1 MANQTITVTEEG
13 LKKLT
18 DELNYLKTVKK
29 QEVKD
34 AIKTAKEFG
43 DLSENSEYEAARTE
57 QAQVEGRITELETML
72 KHVRLVSSEDVT
84 HDRVSVGVTVTA
96 KDTATGQKMVYS
108 LVGSTEADPFANRI
122 SDTSPIGRAII
133 GAKVGDKVTVQLP
146 KKELTII
153 IEKIEKSND

>member
-1 MANQTITVTEEG
+1 MHEITVTEEG

-57 QAQVEGRITELETML
+57 QAQVEARITELEQML
-72 KHVRLVSSEDVT
+72 KHVRLVSADDISQ
-84 HDRVSVGVTVTA
+84 DRVSVGVTVTVRDA
-96 KDTATGQKMVYS
+96 DTDKTTDYQ
-108 LVGSTEADPFANRI
+108 LVGSTEADPFQNRI
-122 SDTSPIGRAII
+122 SDTSPIGKAII
-133 GAKVGDKVTVQLP
+133 GAKTGDKVTVHLP
-146 KKELTII
+146 RRDLTII
-153 IEKIEKSND
+153 IENIEKSKD

>member
-1 MANQTITVTEEG
+1 MHEITVTEEG

-57 QAQVEGRITELETML
+57 QAQVEARITELEQML
-72 KHVRLVSSEDVT
+72 KHVRLVSADDIS
-84 HDRVSVGVTVTA
+84 HDRVSVGVTVTVR
-96 KDTATGQKMVYS
+96 DTDTDSKTDYQ

-122 SDTSPIGRAII
+122 SDTSPIGKAII
-133 GAKVGDKVTVQLP
+133 GAKTGDKVTVHLP
-146 KKELTII
+146 RRDLTII
-153 IEKIEKSND
+153 IENIEKSKD

>member
-1 MANQTITVTEEG
+1 MHEITVTEEG

-57 QAQVEGRITELETML
+57 QAQVEGRITELEQML
-72 KHVRLVSSEDVT
+72 KHVRLVSADDVS
-84 HDRVSVGVTVTA
+84 HDRVSVGVTVSVRDTE
-96 KDTATGQKMVYS
+96 KDKVIEYQ

-122 SDTSPIGRAII
+122 SDTSPIGKAII
-133 GAKVGDKVTVQLP
+133 GAKIGDKVTVHLP
-146 KKELTII
+146 RRDLTII
-153 IEKIEKSND
+153 IEKIEKSKE

>member
-1 MANQTITVTEEG
+1 MHEITVTEEG

-57 QAQVEGRITELETML
+57 QAQVEARITELEQML
-72 KHVRLVSSEDVT
+72 KHVRLVSADDISQ
-84 HDRVSVGVTVTA
+84 DRVSVGVTVTVRDA
-96 KDTATGQKMVYS
+96 DTDKTTDYQ

-122 SDTSPIGRAII
+122 SDTSPIGKAII
-133 GAKVGDKVTVQLP
+133 GAKTGDKVTVHLP
-146 KKELTII
+146 RRDLTII
-153 IEKIEKSND
+153 IENIEKSKD

>member
-1 MANQTITVTEEG
+1 MHEITVTEEG

-57 QAQVEGRITELETML
+57 QAQVEARITELEQML
-72 KHVRLVSSEDVT
+72 KHVRLVSADDISQ
-84 HDRVSVGVTVTA
+84 DRVSVGVTVTIRDA
-96 KDTATGQKMVYS
+96 DTDKTTDYQ

-133 GAKVGDKVTVQLP
+133 GAKVGDKVTVHLP
-146 KKELTII
+146 RRDLTII
-153 IEKIEKSND
+153 IENIEKSKD

>member
-1 MANQTITVTEEG
+1 MHEQITVTEEG

-57 QAQVEGRITELETML
+57 QAQVEGRITELEQML
-72 KHVRLVSSEDVT
+72 KHVRLVSTDEVS
-84 HDRVSVGVTVTA
+84 HDKVSVGVNVTVTDVEKNA
-96 KDTATGQKMVYS
+96 QTVYT
-108 LVGSTEADPFANRI
+108 LVGSTEADPFSNKI
-122 SDTSPIGRAII
+122 SDTSPIGKAII
-133 GAKVGDKVTVQLP
+133 GAKVGDRVTVHLP
-146 KKELTII
+146 RRDLTII
-153 IEKIEKSND
+153 INKIEKSE

>member
-1 MANQTITVTEEG
+1 MHEITVTEEG

-57 QAQVEGRITELETML
+57 QAQVEARITELEQML
-72 KHVRLVSSEDVT
+72 KHVRLVSADDISQ
-84 HDRVSVGVTVTA
+84 DRVCVGVTVTVRDA
-96 KDTATGQKMVYS
+96 DTDKTTDYQ

-122 SDTSPIGRAII
+122 SDTSPIGKAII
-133 GAKVGDKVTVQLP
+133 GAKTGDKVTVHLP
-146 KKELTII
+146 KRDLTII
-153 IEKIEKSND
+153 IENIEKSKD

>member
-1 MANQTITVTEEG
+1 MHEITVTEEG

-57 QAQVEGRITELETML
+57 QAQVEGRITELEQML
-72 KHVRLVSSEDVT
+72 KHVHLVSADDVS
-84 HDRVSVGVTVTA
+84 HDRVSVGVTVSVRDTE
-96 KDTATGQKMVYS
+96 KD
-108 LVGSTEADPFANRI
+108 
-122 SDTSPIGRAII
+122 
-133 GAKVGDKVTVQLP
+133 
-146 KKELTII
+146 KE
-153 IEKIEKSND
+153 

>member
-1 MANQTITVTEEG
+1 MHEITVTEEG

-57 QAQVEGRITELETML
+57 QAQVEARITELEQML
-72 KHVRLVSSEDVT
+72 KHVRLVSADDIS
-84 HDRVSVGVTVTA
+84 HDRVSVGVTVTVRDA
-96 KDTATGQKMVYS
+96 DTDKTTDYQ
-108 LVGSTEADPFANRI
+108 LVGSTEADPFQNRI
-122 SDTSPIGRAII
+122 SDTSPIGKAII
-133 GAKVGDKVTVQLP
+133 GAKVGDKVTVHLP
-146 KKELTII
+146 RRDLTII
-153 IEKIEKSND
+153 IENIEKSKD

>member
-1 MANQTITVTEEG
+1 MEQITVTEEG

-57 QAQVEGRITELETML
+57 QAQVESRITELEQML
-72 KHVRLVSSEDVT
+72 KHVRLVSAEDVS
-84 HDRVSVGVTVTA
+84 HDRVSVGVTVTV
-96 KDTATGQKMVYS
+96 KDAEKGTLTDYV
-108 LVGSTEADPFANRI
+108 LVGSTEADPFSNKI
-122 SDTSPIGRAII
+122 SDTSPIGKAII
-133 GAKVGDKVTVQLP
+133 GAKTGDKVTVHLP
-146 KKELTII
+146 RRDLTII
-153 IEKIEKSND
+153 IEKIEKSKE

>member
-1 MANQTITVTEEG
+1 MHEITVTEEG

-57 QAQVEGRITELETML
+57 QAQVEARITELEQML
-72 KHVRLVSSEDVT
+72 KHVRLVSADDISQ
-84 HDRVSVGVTVTA
+84 DRVSVGVTVTIRDA
-96 KDTATGQKMVYS
+96 DTDKTTDYQ

-122 SDTSPIGRAII
+122 SDTSPIGKAII
-133 GAKVGDKVTVQLP
+133 GAKTGDKVTVHLP
-146 KKELTII
+146 KRDLTII
-153 IEKIEKSND
+153 IENIEKSKD

>member
-1 MANQTITVTEEG
+1 MEQITVTEEG

-57 QAQVEGRITELETML
+57 QAQVESRITELEQML
-72 KHVRLVSSEDVT
+72 KHVHLVSTEDVS
-84 HDRVSVGVTVTA
+84 HDRVSVGVTVTV
-96 KDTATGQKMVYS
+96 KDAEKGTLTDYV
-108 LVGSTEADPFANRI
+108 LVGSTEADPFSNKI
-122 SDTSPIGRAII
+122 SDTSPIGKAII
-133 GAKVGDKVTVQLP
+133 GAKTGDKVTVHLP
-146 KKELTII
+146 RRDLTII
-153 IEKIEKSND
+153 IEKIEKSKE

>member
-1 MANQTITVTEEG
+1 MHEQITVTEEG
-13 LKKLT
+13 LKKLE

-57 QAQVEGRITELETML
+57 QAQVEGRITELEQML
-72 KHVRLVSSEDVT
+72 KYIRVVSSDDVSQ
-84 HDRVSVGVTVTA
+84 DRVNVGVTVTV
-96 KDTATGQKMVYS
+96 KDVEKGTKTDYM
-108 LVGSTEADPFANRI
+108 LVGSTEADPFANKI

-133 GAKVGDKVTVQLP
+133 GAKAGDKVTVHLP
-146 KKELTII
+146 KRDLTII
-153 IEKIEKSND
+153 IEKIEKSKE

>member
-1 MANQTITVTEEG
+1 MEQITVTEEG

-57 QAQVEGRITELETML
+57 QAQVEGRITELEQML
-72 KHVRLVSSEDVT
+72 KHVRLVSAEDVS
-84 HDRVSVGVTVTA
+84 HDRVSVGVTVTV
-96 KDTATGQKMVYS
+96 KDAEKGTLTDYV
-108 LVGSTEADPFANRI
+108 LVGSTEADPFSNKI
-122 SDTSPIGRAII
+122 SDTSPIGKAII
-133 GAKVGDKVTVQLP
+133 GAKTGDKVTVHLP
-146 KKELTII
+146 RRDLTII
-153 IEKIEKSND
+153 IEKIEKSKE

>member
-1 MANQTITVTEEG
+1 MHEITVTEEG

-57 QAQVEGRITELETML
+57 QAQVEARITELEQML
-72 KHVRLVSSEDVT
+72 KHVRLVSADDISQ
-84 HDRVSVGVTVTA
+84 DRVSVGVTVTVRDA
-96 KDTATGQKMVYS
+96 DTDKTTDYQ

-122 SDTSPIGRAII
+122 SDTSPIGKAII
-133 GAKVGDKVTVQLP
+133 GAKTGDKVTVHLP
-146 KKELTII
+146 KRDLTII
-153 IEKIEKSND
+153 IENIEKSKD

>member
-1 MANQTITVTEEG
+1 MHEITVTEEG

-18 DELNYLKTVKK
+18 DELNYLKTEKK

-57 QAQVEGRITELETML
+57 QAQVEARITELEQML
-72 KHVRLVSSEDVT
+72 KHVRLVSADDIS
-84 HDRVSVGVTVTA
+84 HDRVSVGVTVTVRDA
-96 KDTATGQKMVYS
+96 DTDKTTDYQ

-122 SDTSPIGRAII
+122 SDTSPIGKAII
-133 GAKVGDKVTVQLP
+133 GAKTGDKVTVHLP
-146 KKELTII
+146 RRDLTII
-153 IEKIEKSND
+153 IENIEKSKD